1 MYRIILL
8 FALLTLGSEVF
19 SQEQD
24 TLRSDSTKIKLG
36 DSEIIF
42 VGFDG
47 AKCNDSLSEKERKKQ
62 DWTGISGHLGINGY
76 LTTDNSLKMREGE
89 ELMEVDYGRSR
100 SFAVMHTSYP
110 WDVVS
115 DRIYLTA
122 GLGFL
127 WNNYSF
133 KNPVT
138 INNEGE
144 NTAFVADSADMYDKY
159 KLRVAY
165 LQVPL
170 MMGVRFSKSE
180 KPVDLQLGVVAG
192 LKLGSVVKFKY
203 DDSGVK
209 FKGKVKDDFD
219 LNPFRFELAARLR
232 FDDFGLFVNYSLTKL
247 FDDSN
252 LAELAPFSCGIVIG
266 EF

>member
-1 MYRIILL
+1 MYRIVVLL
-8 FALLTLGSEVF
+8 ALLALSSQAF

-47 AKCNDSLSEKERKKQ
+47 EKCNDSLSETERMRR
-62 DWTGISGHLGINGY
+62 DWSGISGHLGLNGY
-76 LTTDNSLKMREGE
+76 LAAGSSLKMREGE

-100 SFAVMHTSYP
+100 SFALMHTTYP

-127 WNNYSF
+127 WNNFSF

-138 INNEGE
+138 INNDGD
-144 NTAFVADSADMYDKY
+144 NAAFVVDSAGMYDKY
-159 KLRVAY
+159 KLRVSY
-165 LQVPL
+165 FQVPL
-170 MMGVRFSKSE
+170 MMGVRFSGIE

-203 DDSGVK
+203 EDAGVK
-209 FKGKVKDDFD
+209 FKGKVKEDFD
-219 LNPFRFELAARLR
+219 LNPFRFELSARLR
-232 FDDFGLFVNYSLTKL
+232 FDDFGLFVNYSLSNL
-247 FDDSN
+247 FDDRN
-252 LAELAPFSCGIVIG
+252 LADLAPFSCGIVIG
-266 EF
+266 DF